1 MMDEINSVAVSLWHW
16 LKKNDLPNWIA
27 VVFTAVIWPI
37 ALIVWNGRRVHNVEL
52 LELHSRQGARLAK
65 SEATVMELAQPFAMT
80 QPAISR
86 HLKVLEHA
94 GLIIRRSE
102 GTKRPCRLA
111 GGGIDGIDEWLAMLR
126 KALTQNY
133 HRLDQLLAEM
143 QPAKRKDKS

>member
-1 MMDEINSVAVSLWHW
+1 MQNLDATF
-16 LKKNDLPNWIA
+16 A
-27 VVFTAVIWPI
+27 
-37 ALIVWNGRRVHNVEL
+37 ALSDPTRRAIL
-52 LELHSRQGARLAK
+52 ARLAK

-86 HLKVLEHA
+86 HLKVLEYA

-111 GGGIDGIDEWLAMLR
+111 AGGIDGIDEWLSMLR

-143 QPAKRKDKS
+143 QPPKRKDKA